1 MQIKFYEITA
11 VYSICYK
18 YKIDT
23 LERQREREKE
33 MGKYKTGTIYCGR
46 ANVRIMTE
54 NGARVE
60 SVTIGGAVT
69 EKEFDKL
76 MTARYD
82 FDDGDRFTHMRRIG
96 DVEKVGAK
104 YRVLTAEL
112 MECPSFEVISYDGVE
127 TPTDS
132 DEQTDD

>member
-1 MQIKFYEITA
+1 MHDVLNMALWK
-11 VYSICYK
+11 
-18 YKIDT
+18 D
-23 LERQREREKE
+23 REKE
-33 MGKYKTGTIYCGR
+33 VKNMGKYKTGTIYGGR

-54 NGARVE
+54 TGARVE

-76 MTARYD
+76 VIARYD
-82 FDDGDRFTHMRRIG
+82 FEDGDRFTHTRRIG

-104 YRVLTAEL
+104 YRVLTAEI

-127 TPTDS
+127 MSSDS

>member
-1 MQIKFYEITA
+1 MHDVSNIG
-11 VYSICYK
+11 
-18 YKIDT
+18 T
-23 LERQREREKE
+23 LERRRERGKRKL
-33 MGKYKTGTIYCGR
+33 GKYKTGTIYGGR

-69 EKEFDKL
+69 EKEFDKQV
-76 MTARYD
+76 TARYD
-82 FDDGDRFTHMRRIG
+82 FEDGDKFTHTRRIS

-112 MECPSFEVISYDGVE
+112 MECPSFEVVSYDGAE
-127 TPTDS
+127 TSTDS
-132 DEQTDD
+132 D